1 MVEVWKG
8 TWGPMTTVFGIGT
21 RIEENGRKLGDV
33 ATREE
38 AIKLIGKLPKDAVI
52 REPIK
57 DPFGR

>member
-8 TWGPMTTVFGIGT
+8 SWGPMTTVFGIGT
-21 RIEENGRKLGDV
+21 QVKDGQKLGDV

-38 AIKLIGKLPKDAVI
+38 ALKLIGKLPKDTVI

-57 DPFGR
+57 DPFGIR